1 MERIPPLFDPSPTP
15 ARDDLFPAGSTLPLA
30 FRTTP
35 QQWGYAARF
44 DRRKEADEPVG
55 AVLVS
60 MTVRVES
67 GSVGIGCLND
77 TETEFIDETF
87 VSASPNPTRLDVV
100 IAAPSSAGPLVIR
113 NTSPEGASTLHVL
126 DLEYARLATE
136 PERVRA
142 PGLSEP
148 RPSPKWSRFYG
159 VNGVTPAEKLR
170 AQQFR
175 ALQDPQI
182 VTWVDGLSLQIQ
194 PGDQLSRALY
204 VSGTY
209 EPNTLSILRRL
220 LKPGDTFFDVGAN
233 VGVISLVASRWVGPT
248 GRVYSFEPSLREHD
262 RMLKNLE
269 TNDVGNVQVFRV
281 AVTAGSG
288 VGTLRVASSSHAGL
302 NTLGAEFAY
311 EGIETDRFE
320 TVETTSL
327 DEFVERYGIGQVSVV
342 KVDVE
347 GAESAAVAGAER
359 LLATHRP
366 ALIIEVF
373 SRSLDANGASLDV
386 LETQLRDARYRLF
399 AIDDTLAELL
409 PLESLAAADEQ
420 NIVGL
425 PVERTPPHG

>member
-1 MERIPPLFDPSPTP
+1 
-15 ARDDLFPAGSTLPLA
+15 
-30 FRTTP
+30 
-35 QQWGYAARF
+35 
-44 DRRKEADEPVG
+44 
-55 AVLVS
+55 
-60 MTVRVES
+60 
-67 GSVGIGCLND
+67 
-77 TETEFIDETF
+77 
-87 VSASPNPTRLDVV
+87 
-100 IAAPSSAGPLVIR
+100 
-113 NTSPEGASTLHVL
+113 
-126 DLEYARLATE
+126 
-136 PERVRA
+136 
-142 PGLSEP
+142 
-148 RPSPKWSRFYG
+148 
-159 VNGVTPAEKLR
+159 
-170 AQQFR
+170 
-175 ALQDPQI
+175 
-182 VTWVDGLSLQIQ
+182 
-194 PGDQLSRALY
+194 
-204 VSGTY
+204 
-209 EPNTLSILRRL
+209 
-220 LKPGDTFFDVGAN
+220 
-233 VGVISLVASRWVGPT
+233 
-248 GRVYSFEPSLREHD
+248 
-262 RMLKNLE
+262 MLKNLE

-399 AIDDTLAELL
+399 AIDDTSAELL